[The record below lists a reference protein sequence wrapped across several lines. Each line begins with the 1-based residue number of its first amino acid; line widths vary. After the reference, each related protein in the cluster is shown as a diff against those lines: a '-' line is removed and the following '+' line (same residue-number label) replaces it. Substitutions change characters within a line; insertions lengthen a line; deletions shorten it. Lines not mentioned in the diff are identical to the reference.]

1 LLQKNGIIMPK
12 ILYKKYQLNL
22 LIVIKMPNMT
32 LAIPDKLHK
41 FMKEHKEIRWT
52 EVVRRSLWDYV
63 YKMQLMEQKE
73 TEHKSHNDSK
83 DKNKNSKQQNII

>member
-1 LLQKNGIIMPK
+1 MPK
-12 ILYKKYQLNL
+12 ILYKKYELNL
-22 LIVIKMPNMT
+22 LNVIKMPNMT

-63 YKMQLMEQKE
+63 YKIQRMEQRE
-73 TEHKSHNDSK
+73 SENKSDNNSRD
-83 DKNKNSKQQNII
+83 NNMTSKQQNLI

>member
-1 LLQKNGIIMPK
+1 
-12 ILYKKYQLNL
+12 
-22 LIVIKMPNMT
+22 MPNMT

-63 YKMQLMEQKE
+63 YKMQRMEQSE
-73 TEHKSHNDSK
+73 AERESSLNDSSSK
-83 DKNKNSKQQNII
+83 TNNSGQQNLI